1 MSPTQIQAA
10 RVVLG
15 LVAAGL
21 FDRSFA
27 LGLVSIGLFVVAEA
41 LDAVDG
47 YVARRR
53 GLASAFGGI
62 LDISTD
68 QVIEAMYWF
77 RFVSLGLVPLWIP
90 IVITVRGTLINV
102 MRVRALEAGAGAF
115 GAGGRMRSAWG
126 RALVASHVSRG
137 LMVAVKV
144 AGFTALQLGFLLGR
158 FGAPARLGFL
168 GELRGP
174 LEALGTGLIY
184 GLAAIHVIRGVLY
197 VADGRDLL
205 RTFGW
210 SAAREPGPATR
221 PPARRRRRARPA
233 GRRTRG
239 PRARR
244 LRRRR

>member
-15 LVAAGL
+15 LVAVGL
-21 FDRSFA
+21 FDRSFV
-27 LGLVSIGLFVVAEA
+27 LGLISIGLFVVAEA
-41 LDAVDG
+41 LDALDG

-90 IVITVRGTLINV
+90 IVITVRGTLINL

-144 AGFTALQLGFLLGR
+144 AGFAALQLAFLLGR
-158 FGAPARLGFL
+158 SGA
-168 GELRGP
+168 P
-174 LEALGTGLIY
+174 LEALGTGLVY

-210 SAAREPGPATR
+210 SAAREPARAAR
-221 PPARRRRRARPA
+221 PPARRHRRARPA
-233 GRRTRG
+233 GPRTRG
-239 PRARR
+239 SRARG